1 VSTRTPTTSICFTA
15 APSHDLSRS
24 EVHTPKCALLPSP
37 RYTAGGCTRQSRA
50 AYPTQV
56 HHLSSP
62 LRGVTNLYL
71 CGRDLLSRAPRP
83 PHSRVSVDYRSATA
97 RAGEDHQ
104 SELANLD
111 LVSAPELRFVD
122 AFPVDV
128 GAVEATH
135 IADTERAASPVE
147 LYVPPGDRHV
157 VQEDIAVRVPSRR
170 GEVLVQQETAPRVR
184 TAFHDEQG
192 SPRGQGFHRG
202 RIRADGVDAV
212 GFSLQRLDAA
222 ERNRG
227 RRL

>member
-1 VSTRTPTTSICFTA
+1 
-15 APSHDLSRS
+15 
-24 EVHTPKCALLPSP
+24 
-37 RYTAGGCTRQSRA
+37 
-50 AYPTQV
+50 
-56 HHLSSP
+56 
-62 LRGVTNLYL
+62 
-71 CGRDLLSRAPRP
+71 
-83 PHSRVSVDYRSATA
+83 
-97 RAGEDHQ
+97 EDHQ

-227 RRL
+227 RRLADAVAATRLRVIPSRPVDGGTAVGAEAGIIRNGVTALRAVRHRSARPPTARGGP